1 MFRTLNKSINSQ
13 SIPER
18 SINENANRQ
27 RNKEK
32 LNLERNSILTIQDRT
47 SCSKLSFQLT
57 KFTNDDSHE

>member
-18 SINENANRQ
+18 SINENSNRQ

-57 KFTNDDSHE
+57 KFANDDSHE